1 MALTDVTRDSEGFLC
16 NLDQWTSELA
26 IELAR
31 EENIEL
37 TESHTI
43 AIHAARSFHQ
53 QFETSPSMR
62 AFIKFLK
69 RKGHDELASSIA
81 LLKLFPGSP
90 AKYISKIAGLPK
102 PENCL

>member
-1 MALTDVTRDSEGFLC
+1 MALADATRDSEGFLID
-16 NLDQWTSELA
+16 LSQWSHELA

-31 EENIEL
+31 EEDIEL
-37 TESHTI
+37 SESHSI
-43 AIHAARSFHQ
+43 AIGAARSFHEK
-53 QFETSPSMR
+53 FETSPSMR

-69 RKGHDELASSIA
+69 HEGHDELASSIA

>member
-1 MALTDVTRDSEGFLC
+1 MALSDVSRDSEGFLTDL
-16 NLDQWTSELA
+16 NQWTPELA
-26 IELAR
+26 RELAR

-37 TESHTI
+37 SKNHEV
-43 AIHAARSFHQ
+43 AIEAARAFHQ

-69 RKGHDELASSIA
+69 REGHDEIASSIA

-90 AKYISKIAGLPK
+90 PKYISKIAGLPK